1 MPQTCPRKLLV
12 SFLPEFWFSSV
23 AMLGRKRARVFSRVA
38 TLSEKSRD
46 APPPSSL
53 LPPSWRGAIRLFRR
67 ILTSH
72 SQGPMVQVPSWSVPV
87 SVFLLVVLCLITS
100 ALCRRPPVLRKF
112 FPRAFQ
118 SLSSLAPHVAFSSL
132 EVRSRLL
139 HLLSVFS
146 ANVPHTLAA
155 SGISRL
161 MLRRPSSSIFV
172 GHSASFT
179 AARARTMK
187 KVDPKIVRQRSL
199 IDVSWP
205 PRAGS
210 EPVQIVKMTMVHITH
225 GIVSMPS
232 SSNKGSKICS
242 SGTLR
247 DCRDA
252 STWCSFSDKCRFNR

>member
-118 SLSSLAPHVAFSSL
+118 SLSSLAPTSLFPASKCALVFFTFFLSSAQMYL
-132 EVRSRLL
+132 
-139 HLLSVFS
+139 
-146 ANVPHTLAA
+146 TL
-155 SGISRL
+155 
-161 MLRRPSSSIFV
+161 
-172 GHSASFT
+172 
-179 AARARTMK
+179 
-187 KVDPKIVRQRSL
+187 
-199 IDVSWP
+199 WP
-205 PRAGS
+205 PQ
-210 EPVQIVKMTMVHITH
+210 EFH
-225 GIVSMPS
+225 G
-232 SSNKGSKICS
+232 
-242 SGTLR
+242 
-247 DCRDA
+247 
-252 STWCSFSDKCRFNR
+252 